1 MKKGIFKAKTN
12 VDNQKKLYVFLIGLA
27 ILSLIF
33 GIIFIFL
40 VTDSNLEMIN
50 VNISSYFNNISNIKS
65 TNVLTN
71 SLYNNLIYIGVLWL
85 LGMSIVGFPI
95 IILIFCFKFFITG
108 FTISSIIYTYKAKG
122 IIKMFIHLFPHQI
135 MYLIILLLMCFYSIS
150 FCIKLFNYLF
160 LKKIINFKDVMNK
173 YIKILFI
180 SCLVSIFISIYDAYI
195 SLYLLN
201 LFN

>member
-40 VTDSNLEMIN
+40 ISDSNLDMIYSNINGYFDNIKN
-50 VNISSYFNNISNIKS
+50 VNSTDILISSI
-65 TNVLTN
+65 
-71 SLYNNLIYIGVLWL
+71 YNNLVYIIVLWI
-85 LGMSIVGFPI
+85 LGISIIGFPI

-108 FTISSIIYTYKAKG
+108 FSISSVIYTYKING
-122 IIKMFIHLFPHQI
+122 ILKVFIQLFPQQI
-135 MYLIILLLMCFYSIS
+135 IYLIILLLMCFYSVS

-160 LKKIINFKDVMNK
+160 LKKMINFKDVMNK

-180 SCLVSIFISIYDAYI
+180 SSLISIFISIYDAYI